1 MNIDHKILFKESLKD
16 TVSIVVPV
24 VNDLDNLIKL
34 LDSLLSQ
41 KFLPLEV
48 IISDSS
54 SGDQIELYIQDL
66 AYPIPIIYL
75 RVGRSYRGDKV
86 LHFLSNLLPE
96 KWSPQNLKQG
106 RAYPYEATNKGTMVA
121 RGHWLAFLD
130 STTIPEENWLHD
142 YISLAKKNHLDVVF
156 GKTKYFAKT
165 YYQKIFRA
173 ATWGAIGHES
183 MPGTIIKNE
192 IYFKIQE
199 GVRAGGD
206 VEWRNKA
213 KALFRW
219 NTPQGYCLSYFNIP
233 TNPVSSSKKM
243 FIYQLH
249 ATRIDIQHTVKD
261 IYLGLFLLL
270 SVIIIPKWNFI
281 VGWDSPYFIPNI
293 TKIYLVSFCAILI
306 VALIVNRGIL
316 RTIRKHPFIFN
327 ILRLMVFVIS
337 IICIFRWNAVIAGW
351 VEESIWFIPHITKI
365 YISLIFLVAFSY
377 RGLYLPITHGIKST
391 FLFPFNFII
400 IGVLGIFND
409 LVKAPGYLLGAI
421 LSSFIRK

>member
-24 VNDLDNLIKL
+24 INDLDNLIQL
-34 LDSLLSQ
+34 IASLLRQ
-41 KFLPLEV
+41 KTLPSEV
-48 IISDSS
+48 IIADSS
-54 SGDQIELYIQDL
+54 SGDHIASYIQDL

-86 LHFLSNLLPE
+86 LHFFSNLLPE
-96 KWSPQNLKQG
+96 KWRFKNLKQG
-106 RAYPYEATNKGTMVA
+106 RAYPYEATNKGALVA
-121 RGHWLAFLD
+121 KGHWIAFLD
-130 STTIPEENWLHD
+130 STTIPEENWLYD
-142 YISLAKKNHLDVVF
+142 YISSAKGNHFDLIF

-183 MPGTIIKNE
+183 MPGTIIKKE
-192 IYFKIQE
+192 IYFEIRE

-213 KALFRW
+213 KSSLRW
-219 NTPQGYCLSYFNIP
+219 NTPKEYCLSYFNVP
-233 TNPVSSSKKM
+233 TNLVSSSKKM

-249 ATRIDIQHTVKD
+249 SARVDIQHTVKD
-261 IYLGLFLLL
+261 IYLGLFLFL
-270 SVIIIPKWNFI
+270 SVIVIPKWNFI
-281 VGWDSPYFIPNI
+281 IGWDSPYFIPNI

-306 VALIVNRGIL
+306 AILIVNRGIL
-316 RTIRKHPFIFN
+316 RSMRKHSFISN
-327 ILRLMVFVIS
+327 ILKLMVFIIS
-337 IICIFRWNAVIAGW
+337 TICIYRWNAVIAGW
-351 VEESIWFIPHITKI
+351 IEESIWYVPHITKI
-365 YISLIFLVAFSY
+365 YLSIIFFVALVY

-391 FLFPFNFII
+391 FLFPFNFAL

-409 LVKAPGYLLGAI
+409 LIKAPGYLLGAI
-421 LSSFIRK
+421 LSSFVRK

>member
-24 VNDLDNLIKL
+24 INDLDNLIKL

-41 KFLPLEV
+41 KFLPSEI

-54 SGDQIELYIQDL
+54 SGDQIELYLQDL
-66 AYPIPIIYL
+66 SYPIPIIYL
-75 RVGRSYRGDKV
+75 RVGRSYRGDKL
-86 LHFLSNLLPE
+86 LHFLSNLLPA

-106 RAYPYEATNKGTMVA
+106 RAYPYEATNKGALVA
-121 RGHWLAFLD
+121 KGHWLAFLD

-142 YISLAKKNHLDVVF
+142 YISSAKRNHFDLVF

-270 SVIIIPKWNFI
+270 SVIVIPKWNFI

-316 RTIRKHPFIFN
+316 RTMRKHAFIFN

-377 RGLYLPITHGIKST
+377 RGLYLPITHDIKST

>member
-1 MNIDHKILFKESLKD
+1 MNIDNKILFKESLKD

-24 VNDLDNLIKL
+24 INDLDNLIKL

-41 KFLPLEV
+41 KFLPSEI

-54 SGDQIELYIQDL
+54 SGDQIELYLQDL
-66 AYPIPIIYL
+66 SYPIPIIYL
-75 RVGRSYRGDKV
+75 RVGRSYRGDKL
-86 LHFLSNLLPE
+86 LHFLSNLLPA

-106 RAYPYEATNKGTMVA
+106 RAYPYEATNKGALVA
-121 RGHWLAFLD
+121 KGHWLAFLD

-142 YISLAKKNHLDVVF
+142 YISSAKRNHFDLVF

-270 SVIIIPKWNFI
+270 SVIVIPKWNFI

-316 RTIRKHPFIFN
+316 RTMRKHAFIFN

-377 RGLYLPITHGIKST
+377 RGLYLPITHDIKST

>member
-24 VNDLDNLIKL
+24 INDLDNLIKL

-41 KFLPLEV
+41 KFLPSEI

-66 AYPIPIIYL
+66 SYPIPVIYL
-75 RVGRSYRGDKV
+75 RVGRSYRGDKL
-86 LHFLSNLLPE
+86 LHFLSNLLPA

-106 RAYPYEATNKGTMVA
+106 RAYPYEATNKGALVA
-121 RGHWLAFLD
+121 KGHWLAFLD

-142 YISLAKKNHLDVVF
+142 YISSAKRNHFDLVF

-270 SVIIIPKWNFI
+270 SVIVIPKWNFI

-316 RTIRKHPFIFN
+316 RTMRKHAFIFN

-365 YISLIFLVAFSY
+365 YISLIFLVAFLY
-377 RGLYLPITHGIKST
+377 RGLYLPITHDIKST

>member
-1 MNIDHKILFKESLKD
+1 
-16 TVSIVVPV
+16 
-24 VNDLDNLIKL
+24 
-34 LDSLLSQ
+34 
-41 KFLPLEV
+41 
-48 IISDSS
+48 
-54 SGDQIELYIQDL
+54 
-66 AYPIPIIYL
+66 
-75 RVGRSYRGDKV
+75 
-86 LHFLSNLLPE
+86 
-96 KWSPQNLKQG
+96 
-106 RAYPYEATNKGTMVA
+106 
-121 RGHWLAFLD
+121 
-130 STTIPEENWLHD
+130 
-142 YISLAKKNHLDVVF
+142 
-156 GKTKYFAKT
+156 
-165 YYQKIFRA
+165 
-173 ATWGAIGHES
+173 

-281 VGWDSPYFIPNI
+281 VGWDCPYFIPNI